1 MFSGR
6 FTNYLQWLLPTTGRK
21 ITEDG
26 GVINEADLDEL
37 RALTDPLLATFRGQA
52 HFYQHRFDLPVAPG
66 SYSIAFTTSATK
78 HTVVYSRLLSSA
90 QGPIELVNI
99 VGATFTPGTPGT
111 STNLFAGKPAADIAI
126 SNGVTGITGGVTIP
140 NDYAYSL
147 GNNTAVGTAGPAGL
161 PTILPPSTTIILQTI
176 NRSNQV
182 GNARLAIAFAEFTIP
197 ARFL

>member
-90 QGPIELVNI
+90 
-99 VGATFTPGTPGT
+99 T
-111 STNLFAGKPAADIAI
+111 
-126 SNGVTGITGGVTIP
+126 
-140 NDYAYSL
+140 
-147 GNNTAVGTAGPAGL
+147 
-161 PTILPPSTTIILQTI
+161 
-176 NRSNQV
+176 
-182 GNARLAIAFAEFTIP
+182 
-197 ARFL
+197 